1 MRPAGYRRLVLP
13 GLLTLVLLAATLGVE
28 SVSRGLLPW
37 LQPFDP
43 GWARIALVTAS
54 GLAAAW
60 LASRLIEV
68 ALTRSF
74 ARNGRRPPRLLF
86 EMIAFAIFGA
96 AVVWVLSAGFEGS
109 ITGALATSG
118 VLIAVLGFALRGIIA
133 DVFYGIALSLEN
145 AYRIGDWIE
154 TETGARGRV
163 VEINWRSTRLQTRS
177 RTHIVIPNS
186 RIAAGRLV
194 NYSSPRPHY
203 RIDVPITLDFDVPV
217 ERAKR
222 ILLAALMST
231 PGIRRAPAP
240 DVRIESYDDRGIRY
254 RMRFWLPSFAE
265 EIDCRDAVMASV
277 DRHLRIAGI
286 GMPRGREHVVYRK
299 EQEASPKAKAASVE
313 RLSRLPAL
321 AGAAPEDLAQLAS
334 IAGTVAIA
342 AGEGIGEGDDALF
355 FVLEG
360 VLQAKTDDGA
370 AVLIG
375 PGDLLGALPAAA
387 PPLPFGAATAITE
400 AVLLRLPAAA
410 LRAILVSKRD
420 LARRITEAARRFSA
434 AEMPSPTRH
443 PANEPEMA
451 KRTFWSRLG
460 ALRGAAP
467 AAGEISARS

>member
-1 MRPAGYRRLVLP
+1 MKTAGFRRLVLP
-13 GLLTLVLLAATLGVE
+13 GLLTLALLAATLGVE
-28 SVSRGLLPW
+28 SISRGLLPW
-37 LQPFDP
+37 LPPFDP
-43 GWARIALVTAS
+43 GWGRIALVTAS
-54 GLAAAW
+54 GFAGAW

-86 EMIAFAIFGA
+86 EMIAVALFGA
-96 AVVWVLSAGFEGS
+96 AVFWVLSAGFERP

-163 VEINWRSTRLQTRS
+163 IEINWRSTRLQTRS

-186 RIAAGRLV
+186 RIAAGRLI

-231 PGIRRAPAP
+231 PGIRRTPIP

-286 GMPRGREHVVYRK
+286 GMPRGREHVVYRR
-299 EQEASPKAKAASVE
+299 EQDTPKAKGALAE

-334 IAGTVAIA
+334 IAGIAAVA
-342 AGEGIGEGDDALF
+342 AGERVGEEDDALF

-360 VLQAKTDDGA
+360 VLQTKTDDGA
-370 AVLIG
+370 SVLIG
-375 PGDLLGALPAAA
+375 PGDLLGTLPADA
-387 PPLPFGAATAITE
+387 PPLPFGAAAAITE
-400 AVLLRLPAAA
+400 AVLLRLPAAP

-420 LARRITEAARRFSA
+420 LARRIAEAARRSSP
-434 AEMPSPTRH
+434 AEMPSPAQRS
-443 PANEPEMA
+443 ANDPEMA
-451 KRTFWSRLG
+451 KRSFWSRLG
-460 ALRGAAP
+460 ALRGAAS
-467 AAGEISARS
+467 GTERVSAPS